1 MENLKIGYL
10 YFHAQKITCPLKEV
24 LVHRKFNPAGTVF
37 VSEFNAT
44 VPRIVVE
51 AFISVQL
58 WIQASLSA
66 ETGVLGMHRMDYR
79 VIKFGA
85 QDANTMKLRDGIV
98 ICLVQNWEVERVWE
112 EGN

>member
-1 MENLKIGYL
+1 MENLKIGHL
-10 YFHAQKITCPLKEV
+10 YFHAHKITCPLKEV

-66 ETGVLGMHRMDYR
+66 ETGVLGMHGKDYQ
-79 VIKFGA
+79 VIKFCP
-85 QDANTMKLRDGIV
+85 QDSNTIEIKR
-98 ICLVQNWEVERVWE
+98 
-112 EGN
+112 